1 MTQVDWMTCAGHTE
15 QLKCH
20 LVFAWYQ
27 ATTFSSLDM
36 MNFMKTQK
44 LEGLLLISKFSW
56 KWTKFKQSLNVSMH
70 LKAGQRQKLCFLKE
84 LGLCISVKK
93 FLKL

>member
-1 MTQVDWMTCAGHTE
+1 MSPGLCMVPSDDILLFGHDE
-15 QLKCH
+15 FH
-20 LVFAWYQ
+20 EN
-27 ATTFSSLDM
+27 SE
-36 MNFMKTQK
+36 QK